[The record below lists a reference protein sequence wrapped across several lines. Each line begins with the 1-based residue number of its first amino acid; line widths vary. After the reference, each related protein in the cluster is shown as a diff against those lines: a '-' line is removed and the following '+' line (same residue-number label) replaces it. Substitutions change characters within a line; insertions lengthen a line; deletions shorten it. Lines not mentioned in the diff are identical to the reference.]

1 MHTIPASLVILNCVA
16 CIRCKHLA
24 ISSLKSHDSSRIT
37 AFCPK
42 GKRVRKGTRPP
53 YSWAVPLLP
62 EIPASLFKFLTDII
76 TRWET
81 PPFVVP
87 AFQAGTTRRKFVAR
101 KWLQKPMLN
110 HQWVTLLRQVMAAA
124 GWAQPLLSTLSFNSM
139 RRFLPTLADVLRCD
153 RDTAQAV
160 GSWQEVPQGEG
171 CAGRAIRP
179 MSLHYSDEQALSSCV
194 AKAKVLTR
202 FFEVAALH
210 PQAAAVL
217 AGSLPALEAFAFDW
231 KVFASLA
238 HPNPPTRPLTSHHH
252 LLHLRQH
259 CPSSLPAG
267 RSPSWTHSIR
277 RTRRTRRRRRERTRR
292 ARKRR
297 RTRAPRSSPSVTHT
311 RDSAR
316 SHRTTPELQWSA
328 CLDV

>member
-1 MHTIPASLVILNCVA
+1 MFITWGLRERTKPSKTRRGLHTVPASLVILNCIA

-24 ISSLKSHDSSRIT
+24 RSSLRSTDDSRMT

-42 GKRVRKGTRPP
+42 GKRVRKGARPP

-62 EIPASLFKFLTDII
+62 QIPASLFKFLTDII

-81 PPFVVP
+81 PPFIVP
-87 AFQAGTTRRKFVAR
+87 AFQAGTTRRKFLAR

-110 HQWVTLLRQVMAAA
+110 HQWVKLLRQVMAAA
-124 GWAQPLLSTLSFNSM
+124 GWAQPELSTLSFNSM
-139 RRFLPTLADVLRCD
+139 RRFLPTLADVLRVD

-160 GSWQEVPQGEG
+160 GSWQEIPQGEG
-171 CAGRAIRP
+171 SAGRAIRP

-194 AKAKVLTR
+194 AKVRVLSR

-217 AGSLPALEAFAFDW
+217 DGSALLLEAPAFDW

-238 HPNPPTRPLTSHHH
+238 HPTKTPQTLTLPSSSSSHQAVLPIEPASRPLSIKDRKDKKHKKDKQEGRDKKGKKEKKDKSSAKRQRKASVTRP
-252 LLHLRQH
+252 
-259 CPSSLPAG
+259 
-267 RSPSWTHSIR
+267 
-277 RTRRTRRRRRERTRR
+277 
-292 ARKRR
+292 
-297 RTRAPRSSPSVTHT
+297 
-311 RDSAR
+311 
-316 SHRTTPELQWSA
+316 
-328 CLDV
+328 